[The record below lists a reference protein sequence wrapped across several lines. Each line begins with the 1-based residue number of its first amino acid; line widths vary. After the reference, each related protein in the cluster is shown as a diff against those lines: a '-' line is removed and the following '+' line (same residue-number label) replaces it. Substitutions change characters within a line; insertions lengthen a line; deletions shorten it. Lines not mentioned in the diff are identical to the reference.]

1 MSPYRIPGD
10 PTSGM
15 EPLSVLPGD
24 KFCGSPMREVTPG
37 EMIRMMKERCCDPRP
52 VCVEAEVRPDEPPRE
67 VNTHILVVGLP
78 QRNVIAE
85 YMERV
90 RAAEE
95 VNMPFIPVTESIPA
109 ELHLDPS
116 RTVIITEASQDE
128 FSRRRHMAQRAKSRG
143 GRKRK

>member
-24 KFCGSPMREVTPG
+24 KFCGSPVREVTPG
-37 EMIRMMKERCCDPRP
+37 EMIRMMQERCCNPRP

-67 VNTHILVVGLP
+67 VNTRILVVGPP

-95 VNMPFIPVTESIPA
+95 SDMPFIPVTESIPA

-116 RTVIITEASQDE
+116 RTIIISEDDLDL
-128 FSRRRHMAQRAKSRG
+128 FSKRGHTLKQIKSRYS
-143 GRKRK
+143 RKGK